1 MATQS
6 TTTQGQQGS
15 GSGLSSAV
23 QQGFMNG
30 GAYGAIAQ
38 GVGGIAS
45 KFPTPRADLNTTN
58 QTMAAARDG
67 ISNALLSSGNPYAM
81 AAGAAVKIIDKTG
94 GFSDGSQGLGT
105 GTDIGN
111 IAMSFLLPG
120 AGWFIK
126 PTDKYKTSAEMQAM
140 QGGYASAMANNAEA
154 AGNAGAKLF
163 FGKDKA
169 NSNIRV
175 AKSKDALI
183 SNIKRNSDA
192 DYETMATMTQSKAME
207 NQYANMGGFNQAL
220 ARAGKFGMK
229 IDRARKLAHFTP
241 KPVKE
246 IFTMRD
252 GGEFKFVDPEHIF
265 IPTTPEQD
273 AKFLDSL
280 NFDVVPEYKDGGKSP
295 DKKPKF
301 EDWVKDINPNYLSEN
316 YDLKL
321 AFESL
326 PFEELDRWKTA
337 VNSANPGYFL
347 DFQDK
352 DGNYPYHLSS
362 VVSTKDG
369 NFKFLKLGKP
379 ETNPEV
385 KYELDEYESGKNGMK
400 ATHDLIWSNDDN
412 RYYYIK
418 REGAGKEEANAAEK
432 AEADN
437 TNVEEFKSG
446 GQMNVIPDGSLHARL
461 HHMENGDKL
470 TKKGIPVVDNEG
482 NQQAEIERNEII
494 FNLEVTKK
502 LEELEKK
509 YREAEKQRDKDDIAI
524 EAGKIVTCEIME
536 NTDDRTGLIE
546 SVS

>member
-1 MATQS
+1 MTTQGTS
-6 TTTQGQQGS
+6 TQGQQGS
-15 GSGLSSAV
+15 GGGLSSAV

-140 QGGYASAMANNAEA
+140 QGGYASAMANNAQA

-163 FGKDKA
+163 FGKEKA

-175 AKSKDALI
+175 ARSKDTLI
-183 SNIKRNSDA
+183 SNIKRNADA
-192 DYETMATMTQSKAME
+192 DYETMATTTQARAME
-207 NQYANMGGFNQAL
+207 NMYANMGGYNQAL

-229 IDRARKLAHFTP
+229 IERAKKLAAFTP

-246 IFTMRD
+246 IYTMKD
-252 GGEFKFVDPEHIF
+252 GGNFKFVDPENLF

-273 AKFLDSL
+273 TQFFDSL
-280 NFDVVPEYKDGGKSP
+280 NLEAIPEYKDGGKT
-295 DKKPKF
+295 DKKKPKY
-301 EDWVKDINPNYLSEN
+301 EDWVKDVNPDYLSEN

-326 PFEELDRWKTA
+326 PFEDLERWKTA

-347 DFQDK
+347 DFKDK
-352 DGNYPYHLSS
+352 DGNYPFHLNS
-362 VVSTKDG
+362 VVSTNDG
-369 NFKFLKLGKP
+369 NFVFLKTGKI
-379 ETNPEV
+379 ETNPEL
-385 KYELDEYESGKNGMK
+385 KEELDAYYSGANGLK
-400 ATHDLIWSNDDN
+400 DTHDLIFDDSAN
-412 RYYYIK
+412 RYRYVK
-418 REGAGKEEANAAEK
+418 KEVK
-432 AEADN
+432 P
-437 TNVEEFKSG
+437 EEFKEG
-446 GQMNVIPDGSLHARL
+446 GQLNVIPEGSLHARL

-509 YREAEKQRDKDDIAI
+509 FREAEKQRDKDDIAI
-524 EAGKIVTCEIME
+524 EAGKLLAKEIME
-536 NTDDRTGLIE
+536 NTDDRTGLIDTVE
-546 SVS
+546 